1 MANELRLMMNVQ
13 KKREKRTEVLA
24 NANNITDL
32 RLKGIKLFTIIT
44 FFCSQWEFLRE
55 FYNVF
60 TEQQNLSQ
68 LKVLINPYNCLL
80 KNANVLIKT
89 TNG

>member
-1 MANELRLMMNVQ
+1 MTNELRLMMNVQ

-44 FFCSQWEFLRE
+44 FFCSQ
-55 FYNVF
+55 
-60 TEQQNLSQ
+60 
-68 LKVLINPYNCLL
+68 
-80 KNANVLIKT
+80 
-89 TNG
+89 